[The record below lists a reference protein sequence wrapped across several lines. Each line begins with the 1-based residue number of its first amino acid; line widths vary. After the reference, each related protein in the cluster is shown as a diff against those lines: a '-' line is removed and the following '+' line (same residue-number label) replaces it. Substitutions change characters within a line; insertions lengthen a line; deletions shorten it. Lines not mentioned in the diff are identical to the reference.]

1 MKRLGLIV
9 NPNKAFV
16 VTNEPEDKYS
26 PGEAKG
32 EQHAGIYFENK

>member
-16 VTNEPEDKYS
+16 ISESPEDKYS
-26 PGEAKG
+26 PMKAKG
-32 EQHAGIYFENK
+32 DPEAGIYPEK